1 MRSME
6 IDRRTFLFGTA
17 IALAPMPA
25 RALGL
30 SGAREELFASTCQLP
45 DGSYGLAVFG
55 LSGGVRFTYRLPA
68 RGHDVALS
76 PDRRSAVVF
85 ARRPGTFAA
94 AFDLTRQSEPQIFS
108 SPEGRHFYGHGTF
121 SPDGRLLYATE
132 NDFDGARGIVGI
144 YDPAAG
150 YRRIGEFFSGGIG
163 PHELVFLS
171 ARRLIV
177 ANGGVETHPATGRR
191 KLNLSRLDSNLCL
204 IDPAHGEI
212 LATFRTPAGSRDLSI
227 RHMGVD
233 ANDDIWIGCQSE
245 GPATQTPPL
254 VGRLGK
260 EGDVALFS
268 APEAV
273 QATMRNYIGDVA
285 VSADGLRVATSAPRG
300 NRILV
305 WDLSGNLIEAA
316 PIPDSC
322 GITASGASTFLATR
336 GDGTLA
342 EIGGRSEAHPGFRWD
357 NHVHTFEPASK
368 V

>member
-6 IDRRTFLFGTA
+6 IDRRTFLFGA
-17 IALAPMPA
+17 AVALAPMPA

-30 SGAREELFASTCQLP
+30 SGAGEELFASTCQLP
-45 DGSYGLAVFG
+45 DGHYGLAVFD
-55 LSGGVRFTYRLPA
+55 LSEGIRFTYRLPS

-76 PDRRSAVVF
+76 PDRRRAVVF

-94 AFDLTRQSEPQIFS
+94 AFDLTRQKEPQVFS
-108 SPEGRHFYGHGTF
+108 SPADRHFYGHGTF

-150 YRRIGEFFSGGIG
+150 YRRIGEFFSGGVG
-163 PHELVFLS
+163 PHELVFLDE
-171 ARRLIV
+171 RRLIV
-177 ANGGVETHPATGRR
+177 ANGGIETHPATGRQ
-191 KLNLSRLDSNLCL
+191 KLNLSRIDSSLCL

-212 LATFRTPAGSRDLSI
+212 QVTFRAPEGRGDLSI
-227 RHMGVD
+227 RHMGLD
-233 ANDDIWIGCQSE
+233 ANADIWIGCQSE
-245 GPATQTPPL
+245 GPASETPPL
-254 VGRLGK
+254 VGRLGR
-260 EGDVALFS
+260 EGDITLFS
-268 APEAV
+268 APDDV

-285 VSADGLRVATSAPRG
+285 VSRDGMRVATSAPRG

-322 GITASGASTFLATR
+322 GITASGPDTFIATR
-336 GDGTLA
+336 GDGA
-342 EIGGRSEAHPGFRWD
+342 VNEIGGRRESHRGFRWD
-357 NHVHTFEPASK
+357 NHVHTFRPAQAG
-368 V
+368 